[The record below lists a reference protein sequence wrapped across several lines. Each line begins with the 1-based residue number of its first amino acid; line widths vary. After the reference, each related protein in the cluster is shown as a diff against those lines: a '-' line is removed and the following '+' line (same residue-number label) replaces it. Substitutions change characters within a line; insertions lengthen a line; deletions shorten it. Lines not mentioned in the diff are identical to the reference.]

1 MREATRN
8 QAATGR
14 KEPQEIMYQ
23 RKEHHFSGRQIEA
36 QREEGTFPKSRSE
49 FMAKLGTV
57 L

>member
-1 MREATRN
+1 MRN
-8 QAATGR
+8 QAATGC

-36 QREEGTFPKSRSE
+36 QREEGTFPKSQSE